1 MTWDAIPSDEAV
13 KKAAEAVKDR
23 AIRVITVDKR
33 TDALHK
39 LEEII
44 PGDAEVMTASSTTL
58 QEIGFID
65 LLKSGKHPWRNL
77 KEELLSETDPLK
89 QLELRQKSV
98 TAQYFLG
105 SVHAVAQTGEIVVAS
120 ASGSQVPAY
129 AYSSPNVI
137 WVIGV
142 QKIVPT
148 LKEAIT
154 RVREYVLP
162 LEDARMKREG
172 FPGSMIGKLLI
183 LEREMFPG
191 RITAVFVR
199 ENLGF

>member
-44 PGDAEVMTASSTTL
+44 PGGAEVMTASSTTL

-154 RVREYVLP
+154 RVGEYVLP

-183 LEREMFPG
+183 LEHEMMPG
-191 RITAVFVR
+191 RITAIFVKER
-199 ENLGF
+199 LGF